1 MKLGV
6 EFEADSEFCTG
17 GGLGAIV
24 LGCKTAVGGDNDTE
38 GKSYQDINSTSADST
53 KTITNSFSTTW
64 SYTTSDSPD
73 IAGEESDVFVGKCF
87 FSTNIL
93 FYFMILSCDFYFR
106 MSLVPNL
113 NVFFIEVFV
122 VKWNT
127 ESCTPNLDGDSFP
140 STTIFDINAETNK
153 PAFAFYSRHHITT
166 TKMPEIENAIDGE
179 LDKVIAIRAS
189 IEDSET
195 MVCCDKGDLKGFCLP
210 TEGTLRLCTQDDLDQ
225 AIFNAGELIES
236 LVHWQSILNNADVTK
251 AKAINDKSYG
261 NILNWFEK
269 QERYQYIESTDFTEQ
284 EKNHVRMEKAIT
296 GYSQLAPESL
306 TDIMNPISDR
316 SNPAMDP
323 LTSNQESKEANRI
336 QFSGNSGSYTLK
348 LDRSSSS
355 EMTSMTCLDGDI
367 MKAMAIWQKV
377 VKFDPVTYA
386 RNEAQKQLETTLGIQ
401 PISQFGVQAFRGRIK
416 KYLNRQKDD
425 DFQKEL
431 KEEVKKQ
438 DEKRV
443 DRMEAI
449 KRNDDEK
456 AKKAEDLKKETERI
470 QQEIDEETN
479 GKKKFELVLKKK
491 EAQIAEEKAQKELE
505 EEREKKKRE
514 KLAKKLADEEQK
526 EKEKNKLS
534 SAEKEKLQDQIDNE
548 TDPQKK
554 KALAKKQL
562 EDSLNTPRSDEDA
575 RTQKEAT
582 RQKRNEERSN
592 KELKDRTQDKVA
604 EDTGKKS
611 TWSSGSFLKNALKK
625 FEFALTAGP
634 MVIASMQAGCNS
646 ETKYEASPADLDLSF
661 SVFGVGVD
669 AYFLGGEYHICTT
682 PPPLCSKFTKSIVS

>member
-1 MKLGV
+1 
-6 EFEADSEFCTG
+6 
-17 GGLGAIV
+17 
-24 LGCKTAVGGDNDTE
+24 
-38 GKSYQDINSTSADST
+38 
-53 KTITNSFSTTW
+53 
-64 SYTTSDSPD
+64 
-73 IAGEESDVFVGKCF
+73 
-87 FSTNIL
+87 
-93 FYFMILSCDFYFR
+93 

-189 IEDSET
+189 IEDDET
-195 MVCCDKGDLKGFCLP
+195 KVCCDKGDLKGFCLP
-210 TEGTLRLCTQDDLDQ
+210 TEGTLRLCAQDDLDQ

-251 AKAINDKSYG
+251 ALAINDKSYG

-284 EKNHVRMEKAIT
+284 EKKHVRMEKAIT

-316 SNPAMDP
+316 SNPAVDA

-386 RNEAQKQLETTLGIQ
+386 RNVAQKQLETTLGIQ
-401 PISQFGVQAFRGRIK
+401 PITQFGVQAFRARIK
-416 KYLNRQKDD
+416 KYANRK
-425 DFQKEL
+425 FEL

-443 DRMEAI
+443 DLMEAI
-449 KRNDDEK
+449 KKIEEK
-456 AKKAEDLKKETERI
+456 KIKEAEDKKKEKERI
-470 QQEIDEETN
+470 QQEIDDAPDVKTKMALI
-479 GKKKFELVLKKK
+479 KKQR
-491 EAQIAEEKAQKELE
+491 EAEAAEEKAQKELE

-514 KLAKKLADEEQK
+514 RLAKKLADEEQK

-534 SAEKEKLQDQIDNE
+534 SADKQKLQDQIDNE

-554 KALAKKQL
+554 QALAKKQL

-575 RTQKEAT
+575 RTQKEAM

-592 KELKDRTQDKVA
+592 KELKDRTQTKVA

-646 ETKYEASPADLDLSF
+646 EIKYEASPADLDLSF
-661 SVFGVGVD
+661 SVWGLGFD
-669 AYFLGGEYHICTT
+669 AYFNGGKHVIH
-682 PPPLCSKFTKSIVS
+682 

>member
-1 MKLGV
+1 
-6 EFEADSEFCTG
+6 
-17 GGLGAIV
+17 
-24 LGCKTAVGGDNDTE
+24 
-38 GKSYQDINSTSADST
+38 
-53 KTITNSFSTTW
+53 
-64 SYTTSDSPD
+64 
-73 IAGEESDVFVGKCF
+73 
-87 FSTNIL
+87 
-93 FYFMILSCDFYFR
+93 

-189 IEDSET
+189 IEDDET
-195 MVCCDKGDLKGFCLP
+195 KVCCDKGDLKGFCLP
-210 TEGTLRLCTQDDLDQ
+210 TEGTLRLCAQDDLDQ

-251 AKAINDKSYG
+251 ALAINDKSYG

-284 EKNHVRMEKAIT
+284 EKKHVRMEKAIT

-316 SNPAMDP
+316 SNPAVDA

-367 MKAMAIWQKV
+367 MKAMAIWQRV

-401 PISQFGVQAFRGRIK
+401 PITQFGVQAFRARIK
-416 KYLNRQKDD
+416 KYANRQ
-425 DFQKEL
+425 FEL

-443 DRMEAI
+443 DLMEAI
-449 KRNDDEK
+449 KQLEEK
-456 AKKAEDLKKETERI
+456 KIKEAEDKKKEKERI
-470 QQEIDEETN
+470 QQEIDDAPDVKTKMALI
-479 GKKKFELVLKKK
+479 KKQR
-491 EAQIAEEKAQKELE
+491 EADAAEAKAQKELE

-514 KLAKKLADEEQK
+514 RLAKKLADEEQK

-534 SAEKEKLQDQIDNE
+534 SADKQKLQDQIDNE

-554 KALAKKQL
+554 QALAKKQL

-575 RTQKEAT
+575 RTQKEAM

-592 KELKDRTQDKVA
+592 KELKDRTQTKVA

-646 ETKYEASPADLDLSF
+646 EIKSEASPADLDLSF
-661 SVFGVGVD
+661 SVFGAGVD
-669 AYFLGGEYHICTT
+669 AYFLGSEYHRCTT
-682 PPPLCSKFTKSIVS
+682 PVSIFEIPKSIFFHRFPSSCDTRVFCD